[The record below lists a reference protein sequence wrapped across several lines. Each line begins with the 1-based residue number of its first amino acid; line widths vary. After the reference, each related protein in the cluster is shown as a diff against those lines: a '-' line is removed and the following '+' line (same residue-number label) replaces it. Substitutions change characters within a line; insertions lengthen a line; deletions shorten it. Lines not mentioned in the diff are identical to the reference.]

1 MHSIHNAFASIL
13 GILAFVVFGAQ
24 TSGAEPIDYNK
35 QIRPLLSNHCYNCHG
50 PDSENRQAGLRLDTK
65 DGAFGPTESGGRA
78 LVAGK
83 LDESLLIQRIT
94 SQDPDLRM
102 PPAEEQ
108 KDLSPAQIE
117 LLTKWVEQGAP
128 WRDHWA
134 FLAPVRPEIPVVTQ
148 TALVRTPVD
157 AFILKRLEQE
167 ELSPSPEADKET
179 LIRRVT
185 FDLTGLPP
193 TLAEIDSFV
202 ADSSPDAYGKVVQRL
217 LDSPRFGEHMA
228 RYWLD
233 AARYGDTHGLHLD
246 NYRSMWPYRDWVINA
261 FNKNMPFDQFTIE
274 QIAGDLLPN
283 RTLDQ
288 QIASGFNRCNV
299 TTSEGGS
306 IDEEFY
312 VRYTVDR
319 VETMST
325 VWMGMTLGC
334 AVCHDHKYDPFT
346 QKDFYQFFAFFNNIT
361 EKPMDGNAQ
370 DPPPILKVASE
381 EQRQAAADLD
391 ARLADAKA
399 RLEAPMPE
407 VDAAQAA
414 WEHTWSD
421 RLSAMWQTVE
431 PTVLNSTG
439 GSTLRR
445 LDDASILAE
454 GTNPPKDTYEVA
466 AVIDAVGVTA
476 IRLDAL
482 THESLVAQGPGR
494 SSNSNFV
501 LSEFE
506 VDAVSVADPS
516 KVQPVKFT
524 FAYADFYQANGEYT
538 VAKAI
543 DGVVDDANG
552 WAIAG
557 YERHEN
563 RVAIFVANEPFGFE
577 GGTELRF
584 RLRHE
589 TQFAQHAIGRF
600 RLSYST
606 DASLLPARLGDWYA
620 LGPFK
625 AADGNAAYVTDFGP
639 EAVPIDLKARYGEEK
654 SKWVRRKDIVDGKP
668 NPLKGR
674 DRAMYLYR
682 KITVPT
688 DRRISFALGSD
699 DAVKVW
705 LDAKVLLDHNVQRS
719 LNPDDN
725 PLMVDLAAGEHHL
738 MLKLANYLGDWGFAF
753 RLTGD
758 DSGTKLL
765 EVAPLLATAA
775 AERSPEQAA
784 SVRNYYRSNHSSEWR
799 ALNEDVNRLQQER
812 QKIESQMTP
821 TLVMQEMD
829 TLRDAYI
836 LVRGEYDKKGEKVV
850 RATPAVLPPLPKGAP
865 LNRLGLAQWLVDPS
879 HPLTSRVTVNRFWQQ
894 LFGTGIVKTA
904 EDFGS
909 QGEWPVHPELLD
921 WLATEFVQ
929 KGWDVKALVKTL
941 VMSSTYRQSSK
952 VTSDLLARDPEN
964 RLLARG
970 PRFRFDA
977 ETIRDNALAMSGL
990 LIEKVGGP
998 SVKPYQP
1005 PGIWE
1010 AVAYPTSNTAKFERG
1025 DGQALYRRS
1034 LYIFWKRTAHS
1045 PAMATFDA
1053 PSREA
1058 CTVRR
1063 SRTNTP
1069 LQALVLMNGE
1079 QYVEAAKALAQR
1091 VLLQPMNDDAER
1103 LSFAFRLA
1111 TGRQATDQEQAI
1123 LADAL
1128 QKQRQRFAADVE
1140 AAKKLLGVGE
1150 FKVDA
1155 NLDPAELASWTM
1167 LASML
1172 LNLDETITK
1181 G

>member
-1 MHSIHNAFASIL
+1 M
-13 GILAFVVFGAQ
+13 
-24 TSGAEPIDYNK
+24 
-35 QIRPLLSNHCYNCHG
+35 
-50 PDSENRQAGLRLDTK
+50 RLPC
-65 DGAFGPTESGGRA
+65 AFGLTESGGHA
-78 LVAGK
+78 VVAEK

-94 SQDPDLRM
+94 STDPDLRM
-102 PPAEEQ
+102 PPPDEK
-108 KDLSPAQIE
+108 KDLNPAQIE
-117 LLTKWVEQGAP
+117 LLAKWVQQGAP

-134 FLAPVRPEIPVVTQ
+134 FLAPKRPDIPTVSHPEF
-148 TALVRTPVD
+148 VRTPID
-157 AFILKRLEQE
+157 AFILKRLEQDG
-167 ELSPSPEADKET
+167 LAPSPQADKET

-193 TLAEIDSFV
+193 TVEEIDAFL
-202 ADSSPDAYGKVVQRL
+202 ADMSPDAYENVVHRL

-261 FNKNMPFDQFTIE
+261 FNKNMPFDQFTVE
-274 QIAGDLLPN
+274 QIAGDLLPD
-283 RTLDQ
+283 RTLEQ

-325 VWMGMTLGC
+325 VWMGLTLGC

-346 QKDFYQFFAFFNNIT
+346 QKDFYQFFAFFNNIS
-361 EKPMDGNAQ
+361 ERPMDGNAQ
-370 DPPPILKVASE
+370 DPPPVLKVAND
-381 EQRQAAADLD
+381 EQRKAVADLD
-391 ARLADAKA
+391 ARLAEAKA
-399 RLEAPMPE
+399 KLEAPMPE
-407 VDAAQAA
+407 VDAAQAV
-414 WEHTWSD
+414 WERTWSD
-421 RLSAMWQTVE
+421 RLSAMWQSIE

-445 LDDASILAE
+445 LDDGSVLAE
-454 GTNPPKDTYEVA
+454 GTNPPKDTYEVT
-466 AVIDAVGVTA
+466 AVTDAVGLTA

-482 THESLVAQGPGR
+482 THESLVAGGPGR

-506 VDAVSVADPS
+506 LEVASIADPS
-516 KVQPVKFT
+516 KVRPVTFT
-524 FAYADFYQANGEYT
+524 FAYADFHQADGEYT
-538 VAKAI
+538 IAKAI
-543 DGVVDDANG
+543 DGLVDDSNG

-563 RVAIFVANEPFGFE
+563 SVAIFVAKEPFGFV

-584 RLRHE
+584 RLRQE
-589 TQFAQHAIGRF
+589 SQFSQHAIGRF
-600 RLSYST
+600 RLSIST

-639 EAVPIDLKARYGEEK
+639 ESAPIDLTARYGEDD
-654 SKWVRRKDIVDGKP
+654 SKWVRRKDIVDGNP

-682 KITVPT
+682 TITVPT
-688 DRRISFALGSD
+688 DRRLSFALGSD
-699 DAVKVW
+699 DAIKVW
-705 LDAKVLLDHNVQRS
+705 LDGKVLLDHNVQRS

-725 PLMVDLAAGEHHL
+725 SLMVDLAAGEHQL
-738 MLKLANYLGDWGFAF
+738 MLKLANYLGDWSFAF
-753 RLTGD
+753 RMTGD

-765 EVAPLLATAA
+765 EVAPLLATPA

-784 SVRNYYRSNHSSEWR
+784 GVRHYYRSNHSSEWR
-799 ALNEDVNRLQQER
+799 ALHEDVNRLQQER

-829 TLRDAYI
+829 TLRDAFI
-836 LVRGEYDKKGEKVV
+836 LVRGEYDKKGQKVD
-850 RATPAVLPPLPKGAP
+850 RATPSILPPMPKDAP

-894 LFGTGIVKTA
+894 LFGTGIVKTS

-929 KGWDVKALVKTL
+929 SGWDVKAFLKML

-952 VTSDLLARDPEN
+952 VTPDLLARDPEN

-977 ETIRDNALAMSGL
+977 ETIRDNALAISGL
-990 LIEKVGGP
+990 LVEKVGGP

-1010 AVAYPTSNTAKFERG
+1010 AVAYPTSNTAKFERDAG
-1025 DGQALYRRS
+1025 EALYRRS
-1034 LYIFWKRTAHS
+1034 LYVFWKRTAHL

-1069 LQALVLMNGE
+1069 LQALVLMNDE
-1079 QYVEAAKALAQR
+1079 QYIEAAKALAQR
-1091 VLLQPMNDDAER
+1091 VLLALKDDGER
-1103 LSFAFRLA
+1103 LAYAFRLA
-1111 TGRQATDQEQAI
+1111 TGRKATESEFGI
-1123 LADAL
+1123 LVDTLA
-1128 QKQRQRFAADVE
+1128 KQRQRFTADVE
-1140 AAKKLLGVGE
+1140 AATKLLAVGE

-1155 NLDPAELASWTM
+1155 NLDPSELASWTM

-1172 LNLDETITK
+1172 MNLDETITK